1 MTSPR
6 ATRLVRVRDSR
17 GLRAALIQLLSS
29 GDPLDVRDCL
39 VVLPTRAA
47 ASHLRRTLED
57 HHLVSGAAL
66 LLPDMVARSG
76 LTSALARRLVDGP
89 TEIGGIDRDVL
100 LAAACR
106 SAVAEGVHPPFR
118 LRAGLMA
125 SMLEFY
131 DGLRRL
137 GHTVDSFERLTAE
150 SLEGEADADR
160 GAERLLRQTRFLA
173 AAYRAFEAA
182 LAGTGLADEHGLRK
196 AIVDQP
202 AERPWRQV
210 VVACRDIGAS
220 SLGLWPADFDLLTR
234 VPGLE
239 RLDVVV
245 TDTSLA
251 GELHERLHRWLPGI
265 EEVAGPSSPPVPAE
279 LDAGIHISRDREEE
293 VRDYAR
299 RIKVT
304 ARSEAAVP
312 LERMALVVRRPL
324 PYVYLAR
331 EILRSAGVPCQFHDA
346 LPLAAEPFAAGLDL
360 VSAAV
365 ASGWSRHTLTAL
377 LSSPVFTFV
386 ESIDGRTLAAF
397 DRALHEAGFLGGA
410 EALAVLVPQWEEDPR
425 RARLAR
431 PALLAGSVMDELAP
445 LASDQPAAAHLSLL
459 RGFLERHARAHVD
472 EEHASRY
479 GRARAA
485 VLNGLAALEA
495 AFARYD
501 TRPMAFAEVDA
512 VVRHWVERHTFAPRT
527 GEAGLHV
534 VDAESALTG
543 DFDDVQIAGLVE
555 GEWPQRPAAGVFY
568 STGLLRQLGWPSDAD
583 RVAGE
588 RTLLADLLTLAR
600 QRTVISG
607 FRLEDDALVSLSPFV
622 ELLPGAGRGAEVAA
636 APGAELTPPVVLP
649 QVCLDEALTGA
660 QPQVPDGSAIRQAW
674 VDLRLLRA
682 GRVAPIPDVTL
693 RPYSVGALDRYQD
706 CPFKFFA
713 AEVLRL
719 EEPPEDQSA
728 LTPRAQGTLLH
739 DVLRQFFEE
748 WDRTGRVLSPSAV
761 AEARRHLA
769 SVVDAALDRLPPSDA
784 ALERARFFGSPVAP
798 GIVDVLLRLEASRA
812 EPAERRWLEKQ
823 LEGAFTL
830 GGAGRQV
837 LLKGKVDRVDL
848 LPGRRLRVLDYKS
861 GTVPQPKRSLQATV
875 YALLAAERLTEEDGE
890 PWSIEEASYVAFSG
904 KRTVASA
911 IKPGAADSAAV
922 LADVRERTFE
932 ILDGVAAGAFPVRP
946 HDSMTC
952 RYCSYA
958 SVCRK
963 DYVGDE

>member
-1 MTSPR
+1 MISPR

-17 GLRAALIQLLSS
+17 GVRTALIELLSS
-29 GDPLDVRDCL
+29 GDPLRVRDCL

-47 ASHLRRTLED
+47 ASHLRRALED
-57 HHLVSGAAL
+57 HHLSSGAAL
-66 LLPDMVARSG
+66 LLPDMVTRSG
-76 LTSALARRLVDGP
+76 LTSALARRLAAGP
-89 TEIGGIDRDVL
+89 TEMADIDRDVL
-100 LAAACR
+100 LGAACR
-106 SAVAEGVHPPFR
+106 SAVAQGVLPPFR
-118 LRAGLMA
+118 LRAGLVA

-137 GHTVDSFERLTAE
+137 GHSVDSFERLTAE
-150 SLEGEADADR
+150 SLEGEADVDR

-173 AAYRAFEAA
+173 TAFRAFEAA
-182 LAGTGLADEHGLRK
+182 LASTRLADEHGLRQ
-196 AIVDQP
+196 AVLDCP
-202 AERPWRQV
+202 AERPWRRV

-234 VPGLE
+234 IPGLE
-239 RLDVVV
+239 QLDVVV
-245 TDTSLA
+245 TETALA

-265 EEVAGPSSPPVPAE
+265 EEVPGPLSPPAEAE
-279 LDAGIHISRDREEE
+279 LDGGVRLSRDREEE

-299 RIKVT
+299 RVKVT
-304 ARSEAAVP
+304 ARSAAPVP

-331 EILRSAGVPCQFHDA
+331 EILRSAGVPCQLHDA

-360 VSAAV
+360 VSTAV
-365 ASGWSRHTLTAL
+365 ASDWSRQALTAL
-377 LSSPVFTFV
+377 LSSPVFRFDGAT
-386 ESIDGRTLAAF
+386 DGRTLAAF

-410 EALAVLVPQWEEDPR
+410 PALESLVPQWEADPR
-425 RARLAR
+425 RARLAGAGR
-431 PALLAGSVMDELAP
+431 LATSVMQELAP
-445 LASDQPAAAHLSLL
+445 LASEQPAAAHLKLV
-459 RGFLERHARAHVD
+459 RGFLERHAREQVD
-472 EEHASRY
+472 EELASRY
-479 GRARAA
+479 ARARAA
-485 VLNGLAALEA
+485 VLNGLAALGA

-501 TRPMAFAEVDA
+501 TRPLAFADVDA
-512 VVRHWVERHTFAPRT
+512 VVKHWVERHTFAPRN

-555 GEWPQRPAAGVFY
+555 GEWPQRPVAGIFY
-568 STGLLRQLGWPSDAD
+568 STGLLRELGWPSDAD

-600 QRTVISG
+600 QRTVVSG
-607 FRLEDDALVSLSPFV
+607 FRLEDDALVSVSPFA
-622 ELLPGAGRGAEVAA
+622 ELLPGAGT
-636 APGAELTPPVVLP
+636 ELPQPTALP
-649 QVCLDEALTGA
+649 QVCLDEALMTA
-660 QPQVPDGSAIRQAW
+660 EPQVPDGSVIRQAW

-682 GRVAPIPDVTL
+682 GRVPSVPEVTL
-693 RPYSVGALDRYQD
+693 RPYSVSALDRYQD

-713 AEVLRL
+713 AEVLRI

-728 LTPRAQGTLLH
+728 LTPRVQGTLLH

-748 WDRTGRVLSPSAV
+748 WDRTGRGLSPSAV

-769 SVVDAALDRLPPSDA
+769 AVVDAALEHLPPADV

-798 GIVDVLLRLEASRA
+798 GIVDVLLRLEASRT
-812 EPAERRWLEKQ
+812 EPVERRWLEQ
-823 LEGAFTL
+823 PLEGAFSL
-830 GGAGRQV
+830 GGVGRQV
-837 LLKGKVDRVDL
+837 LLRGKVDRVDML
-848 LPGRRLRVLDYKS
+848 AGRRLRVIDYKS
-861 GTVPQPKRSLQATV
+861 GAVTQAKRSLQAPV
-875 YALLAAERLTEEDGE
+875 YALLTAERLAEEDGE
-890 PWSIEEASYVAFSG
+890 PWSIEEASYVAFAG

-911 IKPGAADSAAV
+911 IKPGSADRTAV
-922 LADVRERTFE
+922 LADARERTFE

-946 HDSMTC
+946 HDLVTC